1 MGALKE
7 LPFYFF
13 FKNFS
18 SFPQQFTK
26 THDHFIYCNIR
37 CHFYSERTAGEDIG
51 FCRDPEWIYTSIFPG
66 HYIDGCISKSDC
78 TGISSSLV
86 DDGFWQPGCDSN
98 LMDEYSYSRK
108 IFNRQL
114 IKLLLLWTQLFSQ
127 LNIFEFL
134 LVISDDQGHSLVPAF
149 IVA

>member
-1 MGALKE
+1 
-7 LPFYFF
+7 
-13 FKNFS
+13 
-18 SFPQQFTK
+18 
-26 THDHFIYCNIR
+26 
-37 CHFYSERTAGEDIG
+37 
-51 FCRDPEWIYTSIFPG
+51 
-66 HYIDGCISKSDC
+66 
-78 TGISSSLV
+78 V

-114 IKLLLLWTQLFSQ
+114 IKLLLIWTQIFSQ

-134 LVISDDQGHSLVPAF
+134 LVNSDDQGHSLVPVF